1 MKRIFL
7 LAATLFCSVATY
19 AQNIPHYHD
28 ADVEASK
35 EYVVG
40 NAFQKDLLLYVDM
53 LGDTHPYYADTKH
66 RAELNKCAKRLYREC
81 GKIKDV
87 AEFKLLVARLAASLN
102 DGHTSIFYW
111 TSPNKIFPVRV
122 ALGGGDS
129 AVVDACSQ
137 ELSELLGRKV
147 VKLNG
152 KPIEQILKQ
161 AREIVSA
168 DNDVNFEN
176 LVEDYLMISEFWS
189 MLGMSDEVLS
199 LTFADGANID
209 VKAINKSDLKVAQLQ
224 KDLSGRVTAPR
235 RVLFDY
241 TIYEEEGI
249 CYLQFNQFADRITHP
264 KNQQLPRFDEFVR
277 DMMSE
282 IEVKGVKTLVVD
294 LQYNSGGNSL
304 LGNVLLSWLKPY
316 AELEQYSADVRIS
329 ELMQTYYP
337 YYKEFTYDGKPLE
350 VGRVYSAPEFDHYRR
365 DNVGDVVPQQDSTRH
380 VLNFDKERIFKGD
393 VVFIQSKE
401 SFSSASLLLTTARDN
416 GIGYIIGERSGGRP
430 SHYGDILYCV
440 LPNTETI
447 ATVSHKHFVRPNRAL
462 CGEQYLEPNIF
473 VPLNNSD
480 KDLAWECILDF
491 FGPNKGKRV
500 VTTTTTDDDSYL
512 WDTIYRPTMN

>member
-35 EYVVG
+35 EYVEG
-40 NAFQKDLLLYVDM
+40 NAYQKDLLLYVDM
-53 LGDTHPYYADTKH
+53 LGDTHPYYADKKH

-81 GKIKDV
+81 SKIMDV

-102 DGHTSIFYW
+102 DGHTAIFYW
-111 TSPNKIFPVRV
+111 TSPDKIFPVRV
-122 ALGGGDS
+122 ALGGGAS
-129 AVVDACSQ
+129 AVVDASSQ
-137 ELSELLGRKV
+137 ELSELLGREV

-152 KPIEQILKQ
+152 KPIGQILKQ

-199 LTFADGANID
+199 LTFADGDSID

-264 KNQQLPRFDEFVR
+264 KNPQLPRFDEFVR

-350 VGRVYSAPEFDHYRR
+350 VGRVYSAPKFDHNRR
-365 DNVGDVVPQQDSTRH
+365 AAIGDVVPQQDSTRH

-393 VVFIQSKE
+393 VVFIQSRE

-430 SHYGDILYCV
+430 SHYGDILYCS

-462 CGEQYLEPNIF
+462 SGEQYLEPNIF

>member
-7 LAATLFCSVATY
+7 LAATLFCGVATY
-19 AQNIPHYHD
+19 AQNVPQYHD

-35 EYVVG
+35 EYVEG
-40 NAFQKDLLLYVDM
+40 NAYQKDLLLYVDM

-66 RAELNKCAKRLYREC
+66 RAELSKCAKRLYREC
-81 GKIKDV
+81 GKIEDV

-102 DGHTSIFYW
+102 DGHTAIFYW
-111 TSPNKIFPVRV
+111 TSPDKIFPVRV
-122 ALGGGDS
+122 ALGGGAS

-137 ELSELLGRKV
+137 ELGELLGREV
-147 VKLNG
+147 VKING
-152 KPIEQILKQ
+152 KPLKQILKQ

-199 LTFADGANID
+199 LTFADGGSVD
-209 VKAINKSDLKVAQLQ
+209 VKAINKRDLNITQLQ
-224 KDLSGRVTAPR
+224 ADFSGRVTAPR

-264 KNQQLPRFDEFVR
+264 KNPQLPRFDEFVR

-294 LQYNSGGNSL
+294 LQYNGGGNSS

-329 ELMQTYYP
+329 ELMQAYYP

-350 VGRVYSAPEFDHYRR
+350 VGRVYSAPEFDHNRR
-365 DNVGDVVPQQDSTRH
+365 AAIGDIAPQQDSTRH

-430 SHYGDILYCV
+430 SHYGDILYCA
-440 LPNTETI
+440 LPNTGTI

-462 CGEQYLEPNIF
+462 VDEQYLEPNIF
-473 VPLNNSD
+473 VPLNNPD

-500 VTTTTTDDDSYL
+500 VTTTTKDDDSYL

>member
-28 ADVEASK
+28 VDVEASK
-35 EYVVG
+35 EYVEG
-40 NAFQKDLLLYVDM
+40 NAYQRDLLLYVDM
-53 LGDTHPYYADTKH
+53 LGDTHPYYTDTKH
-66 RAELNKCAKRLYREC
+66 RAELSKCAKRLYREC

-102 DGHTSIFYW
+102 DGHTAIYYW
-111 TSPNKIFPVRV
+111 NNLNRIFPVRV
-122 ALGGGDS
+122 ALDNGS
-129 AVVDACSQ
+129 AVVNACSQ

-199 LTFADGANID
+199 LTFADGDSID

-224 KDLSGRVTAPR
+224 KELSGRVTAPR

-264 KNQQLPRFDEFVR
+264 KNPQLPRFDEFVR

-329 ELMQTYYP
+329 ELMLMYYP
-337 YYKEFTYDGKPLE
+337 FYKEFTYDGKPLE
-350 VGRVYSAPEFDHYRR
+350 VGRVYSAPKFDHNRR
-365 DNVGDVVPQQDSTRH
+365 AAIGDVVPQQDSTRH

-430 SHYGDILYCV
+430 SHYGDILYCA

-462 CGEQYLEPNIF
+462 SGEQYLEPNIF
-473 VPLNNSD
+473 VPLNNPD

-491 FGPNKGKRV
+491 FGTNKSRTVVKRG
-500 VTTTTTDDDSYL
+500 TTADDSYL